1 MAQTSGK
8 NLWVAASDGDIER
21 VKEDCTPND
30 KDANSYTPLY
40 APSLHAA
47 ASYAHIDLLSYLLSI
62 GGNPNLTDDDGET
75 PLYVVESIE
84 VAKFLID
91 NGADPKWKNEEGLTA
106 AEQLEEEHPDVAAFL
121 RSLTGEVAPTRPEG
135 MDDEREVA
143 DGDISN
149 GQISQLAL
157 DNYTATQTAAL
168 LQEAQRIMEE
178 CARDGVEP
186 DERLREVVER
196 AVRDGLA
203 FGREAGEDEA
213 PAPAEDDQQKRARED

>member
-1 MAQTSGK
+1 MHVLTVHCS
-8 NLWVAASDGDIER
+8 
-21 VKEDCTPND
+21 
-30 KDANSYTPLY
+30 
-40 APSLHAA
+40 HAA

-62 GGNPNLTDDDGET
+62 GGDPNLTDDDGET
-75 PLYVVESIE
+75 PLYVVETIE

-91 NGADPKWKNEEGLTA
+91 NGADPKWKNREGLTA
-106 AEQLEEEHPDVAAFL
+106 AELLDEDHPDVAAFL
-121 RSLTGEVAPTRPEG
+121 RGLTGEVAPTRSEG
-135 MDDEREVA
+135 MDDEREVV

-157 DNYTATQTAAL
+157 DNYTSTQTVAL

-203 FGREAGEDEA
+203 FGREAAEDEEA
-213 PAPAEDDQQKRARED
+213 PAPAGGDQQKRARED

>member
-1 MAQTSGK
+1 M
-8 NLWVAASDGDIER
+8 LL
-21 VKEDCTPND
+21 
-30 KDANSYTPLY
+30 PLCLVHLLTVHC
-40 APSLHAA
+40 SHAA

-62 GGNPNLTDDDGET
+62 GGDPNLTDDDGET
-75 PLYVVESIE
+75 PLYVVETIE

-91 NGADPKWKNEEGLTA
+91 NGADPKWKNQEGLTA
-106 AEQLEEEHPDVAAFL
+106 AELLDEDHPDVAAFL
-121 RSLTGEVAPTRPEG
+121 RGLTGEVAPTRSEG
-135 MDDEREVA
+135 MDDEREVV

-157 DNYTATQTAAL
+157 DNYTSTQTVAL

-203 FGREAGEDEA
+203 FGREAAEDEEA
-213 PAPAEDDQQKRARED
+213 PAPAGGDQQKRARED

>member
-1 MAQTSGK
+1 M
-8 NLWVAASDGDIER
+8 
-21 VKEDCTPND
+21 
-30 KDANSYTPLY
+30 
-40 APSLHAA
+40 
-47 ASYAHIDLLSYLLSI
+47 
-62 GGNPNLTDDDGET
+62 
-75 PLYVVESIE
+75 
-84 VAKFLID
+84 
-91 NGADPKWKNEEGLTA
+91 
-106 AEQLEEEHPDVAAFL
+106 AAFL
-121 RSLTGEVAPTRPEG
+121 RGLTGEAAPTRPDA
-135 MDDEREVA
+135 MVDEREAV

-157 DNYTATQTAAL
+157 DNYTSTQTVAL

-213 PAPAEDDQQKRARED
+213 PAPAGGDQQKRARED

>member
-1 MAQTSGK
+1 M
-8 NLWVAASDGDIER
+8 LL
-21 VKEDCTPND
+21 
-30 KDANSYTPLY
+30 PLCLVHLLTVHC
-40 APSLHAA
+40 SHAA

-62 GGNPNLTDDDGET
+62 GGDPNLTDDDGET
-75 PLYVVESIE
+75 PLYVVETIE

-91 NGADPKWKNEEGLTA
+91 NGTDPKWKNQEGLTA
-106 AEQLEEEHPDVAAFL
+106 AELLDEDHPDVAAFL
-121 RSLTGEVAPTRPEG
+121 RGLTGEVAPTRSEG
-135 MDDEREVA
+135 MDDEREVV

-157 DNYTATQTAAL
+157 DNYTSTQTVAL

-203 FGREAGEDEA
+203 FGREAAEDEEA
-213 PAPAEDDQQKRARED
+213 PAPAGGDQQKRARED

>member
-1 MAQTSGK
+1 M
-8 NLWVAASDGDIER
+8 
-21 VKEDCTPND
+21 
-30 KDANSYTPLY
+30 
-40 APSLHAA
+40 
-47 ASYAHIDLLSYLLSI
+47 
-62 GGNPNLTDDDGET
+62 
-75 PLYVVESIE
+75 
-84 VAKFLID
+84 
-91 NGADPKWKNEEGLTA
+91 TA
-106 AEQLEEEHPDVAAFL
+106 AEQLEEDHPDVAAFL
-121 RSLTGEVAPTRPEG
+121 RSLTGEVAPTRPQG
-135 MDDEREVA
+135 VDDEREVA

-168 LQEAQRIMEE
+168 LEEAQRIMEE

-213 PAPAEDDQQKRARED
+213 PAAAEGDQQKRAREG